1 MELKEKHLSYKLV
14 KFNQYKHKGNKW
26 ITNDR
31 IKSPKFRDKLY
42 KEMRYLNTSSP
53 SYATIKQNLTVYN
66 QLLKKSIR
74 EAKTIY
80 YNNEFNQNRSNL
92 RKMWNTISEIIHK
105 QKNNHTSI
113 KICFQEKYINDQTE
127 IANTFNDFF
136 INIGPNVTKNII
148 QKDESN
154 ISYRKYINASI
165 LSSFN
170 FQLIDDESLRKTLN
184 SLRTKSSSGYDGI
197 STWLLKF
204 LARALIRPL
213 RLITNQS
220 LITGIYPDK
229 LKTAKVIPLYKK
241 GDKTKCD
248 NYRPISLLCAISKLF
263 EKVVYN

>member
-14 KFNQYKHKGNKW
+14 KFNKYKHKGNKW
-26 ITNDR
+26 ITNGI
-31 IKSPKFRDKLY
+31 IKSLKFRDKLH
-42 KEMRYLNTSSP
+42 KEMRSLNTNSP
-53 SYATIKQNLTVYN
+53 SSTIKQNLAVYN
-66 QLLKKSIR
+66 LLLKKSIR

-80 YNNEFNQNRSNL
+80 YNNEFNQNRSNM

-113 KICFQEKYINDQTE
+113 KKICFQEKYISDQTE

-136 INIGPNVTKNII
+136 INIGPNLTKNIT
-148 QKDESN
+148 QKDQSN

-197 STWLLKF
+197 STRLLKF
-204 LARALIRPL
+204 LATALISSQ
-213 RLITNQS
+213 RLIINQS
-220 LITGIYPDK
+220 LI
-229 LKTAKVIPLYKK
+229 K
-241 GDKTKCD
+241 GYTQI
-248 NYRPISLLCAISKLF
+248 N
-263 EKVVYN
+263 

>member
-1 MELKEKHLSYKLV
+1 MK
-14 KFNQYKHKGNKW
+14 
-26 ITNDR
+26 
-31 IKSPKFRDKLY
+31 
-42 KEMRYLNTSSP
+42 
-53 SYATIKQNLTVYN
+53 
-66 QLLKKSIR
+66 
-74 EAKTIY
+74 
-80 YNNEFNQNRSNL
+80 
-92 RKMWNTISEIIHK
+92 
-105 QKNNHTSI
+105 
-113 KICFQEKYINDQTE
+113 KYISDQTE

-136 INIGPNVTKNII
+136 INIGPNLTKNII
-148 QKDESN
+148 PKDQSN

-197 STWLLKF
+197 STRLLKF
-204 LARALIRPL
+204 LAPALISPL
-213 RLITNQS
+213 RLIINQS

-263 EKVVYN
+263 EKVVYNQLYDYFTKNKLFHDNQYGFKTKHSTELAVTESIDRVLLNIDNKHDVIEWKHFPRYWPFVRGIQWSPVNSSGAELWCFLWSVYNWDAGD